1 MFDSSSDAVSIGH
14 VDEVDKLI
22 TMMLDIE
29 IEEFYEEAMD
39 WDNVGADSYSAVIGV
54 RQSHV
59 SFLLHNSHLD
69 HFFDSV
75 GLL

>member
-39 WDNVGADSYSAVIGV
+39 
-54 RQSHV
+54 
-59 SFLLHNSHLD
+59 
-69 HFFDSV
+69 
-75 GLL
+75 